1 MCLDPRCVWQHLI
14 NRTHWGGDK
23 TEHLS
28 KQYEG
33 IISLDRLEYE
43 GTGMIHCISVSENG
57 QFAIAYADTQSV
69 KHIVLYDLEG
79 DVLFHLRLKEAGS
92 IRLAFDISDD
102 SFSIYLVRS
111 KTQLVVDHNGE
122 LADVFFL
129 NEIPKV
135 IFDTNS

>member
-1 MCLDPRCVWQHLI
+1 
-14 NRTHWGGDK
+14 
-23 TEHLS
+23 
-28 KQYEG
+28 
-33 IISLDRLEYE
+33 
-43 GTGMIHCISVSENG
+43 MIHCISVSENG